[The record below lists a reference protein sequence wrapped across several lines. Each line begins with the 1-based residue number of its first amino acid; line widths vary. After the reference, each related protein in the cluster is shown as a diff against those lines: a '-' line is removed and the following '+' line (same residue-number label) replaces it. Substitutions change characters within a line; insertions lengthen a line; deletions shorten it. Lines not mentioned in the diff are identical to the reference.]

1 MVQGYSPSN
10 SSGTCRRLSGS
21 GVKLSNGDSLFS
33 CCGKKYGYG
42 ICSCKNNDRHPY
54 DERYAYTTMQLDF
67 LGFEKSDS
75 KTGGLMLNITGIN
88 RFYYLRN
95 FHDMRC
101 KYDRVLSIIHQQF
114 NREPSDD
121 EVFIVLSKDRRQVR
135 LFSYDSRSFSL
146 YEKRFNSGYKFMQVC
161 RQGDEALYSIQWKD
175 VVLLLQNPVNNRLNI
190 K

>member
-1 MVQGYSPSN
+1 
-10 SSGTCRRLSGS
+10 
-21 GVKLSNGDSLFS
+21 
-33 CCGKKYGYG
+33 
-42 ICSCKNNDRHPY
+42 
-54 DERYAYTTMQLDF
+54 
-67 LGFEKSDS
+67 
-75 KTGGLMLNITGIN
+75 MLNITGIN

-121 EVFIVLSKDRRQVR
+121 EVFIVLSKDRRKVR

-175 VVLLLQNPVNNRLNI
+175 VVLLLQNPVVNRLNI

>member
-1 MVQGYSPSN
+1 MVQGYPASN
-10 SSGTCRRLSGS
+10 CSGTCRRPSGG
-21 GVKLSNGDSLFS
+21 GVKLPHGSFLFPES
-33 CCGKKYGYG
+33 GRQVGYG
-42 ICSCKNNDRHPY
+42 LPCRKGHDRHPY
-54 DERYAYTTMQLDF
+54 DERHADTATQPDLS
-67 LGFEKSDS
+67 GFEKSDS

-101 KYDRVLSIIHQQF
+101 KYDRVLSIIHRQF

-161 RQGDEALYSIQWKD
+161 RQGDEPLYSIQWKD
-175 VVLLLQNPVNNRLNI
+175 VVLLLQNPVINRLNI
-190 K
+190 R